1 MYKVYV
7 KLDSNNYIIGVESTA
22 FYNEQDLLEKGYI
35 LVDEGDNGDI
45 YGHAQPNYLTSKY
58 GKRCYDESFKANF
71 KCVGGEVIPLTDE
84 EKAALFPSV
93 KPLPT
98 SEEIQNELNIDIDY
112 RLSCLELG
120 LI

>member
-7 KLDSNNYIIGVESTA
+7 KVDENNWITGVESTA
-22 FYNEQDLLEKGYI
+22 FYTEQELLDKGYVLI
-35 LVDEGDNGDI
+35 DEGDNGDI

-58 GKRCYDESFKANF
+58 GKPCYDDGFKPNF
-71 KCVGGEVIPLTDE
+71 KCVSGEVIALTDE
-84 EKAALFPSV
+84 EKAALFPPI

-98 SEEIQNELNIDIDY
+98 SDEIQNEFNIDVDY

>member
-1 MYKVYV
+1 MYKVYI
-7 KLDSNNYIIGVESTA
+7 KLDENNCIVGIESTA

-45 YGHAQPNYLTSKY
+45 YGHAQPNFLKSKH
-58 GKRCYDESFKANF
+58 GKPTYDDNMIPNF
-71 KCVGGEVIPLTDE
+71 KFENGEIVALTDD
-84 EKAALFPSV
+84 EKITLFPPFV
-93 KPLPT
+93 PEPT
-98 SEEIQNELNIDIDY
+98 SEEIQNEFNIDIDY